1 MGVSYVIADHVINH
15 IMLYIAARTSLHNF
29 THSKEVTARERDLLL
44 SVKVSVGV
52 LVCSITAL

>member
-1 MGVSYVIADHVINH
+1 MGVSYVITDHVINH

-44 SVKVSVGV
+44 SVKVSVV
-52 LVCSITAL
+52 LSSV